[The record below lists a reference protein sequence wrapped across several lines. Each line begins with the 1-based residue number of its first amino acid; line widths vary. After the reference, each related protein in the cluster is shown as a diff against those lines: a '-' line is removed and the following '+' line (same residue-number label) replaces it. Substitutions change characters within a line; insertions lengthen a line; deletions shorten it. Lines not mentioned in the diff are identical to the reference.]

1 MRTVEVPDA
10 ARLEAAADVVR
21 RHLVATPVLAAPGL
35 GPEVY
40 LKLETLQPTGSF
52 KVRGGLSAVAAAG
65 RDGVRRLVAASAGN
79 HGLGVAYAA
88 ECLGATATVVVAET
102 ASAPKVAALGHFAIE
117 LVRHG
122 TTYDEA
128 EALALALAGEG
139 GGRFVS
145 PYNDPDVIAGQA
157 TVSAELLDQVPGLG
171 TVVVPVGGGGLAA
184 GICLTTAGPGID
196 VVGVEPEQ
204 SPSMTAALAAG
215 AAAPVTV
222 GPTIADGLAGNLEA
236 GSVTVGICL
245 ARAMAMHLVS
255 EEEIRAAVA
264 FLAVEH
270 GIVAEGAGAVA
281 VAALRAGRVVPDGR
295 PTVVVVTGRNIAAP
309 LLASILE
316 EGPAPGRPAGPRT
329 PTRKE
334 PDARRRPR

>member
-10 ARLEAAADVVR
+10 ALLQAAAEVVR
-21 RHLVATPVLAAPGL
+21 HHLVATPVLAAPGL

-52 KVRGGLSAVAAAG
+52 KVRGGLSAVAAA
-65 RDGVRRLVAASAGN
+65 VREGATRLVAASAGN

-88 ECLGATATVVVAET
+88 DRLGAAATVVVPET
-102 ASAPKVAALGHFAIE
+102 ASAAKVAALGRFAVE

-128 EALALALAGEG
+128 EALALALAREG

-157 TVSAELLDQVPGLG
+157 TVGAELLDQVPDLG
-171 TVVVPVGGGGLAA
+171 AVAVPVGGGGLAA
-184 GICLTTAGPGID
+184 GVCLATSGSGIE

-215 AAAPVTV
+215 AAVPITV

-236 GSVTVGICL
+236 GSVTVGVCL
-245 ARAMAMHLVS
+245 GRAMAMHVVS
-255 EEEIRAAVA
+255 EEEIRAAIG
-264 FLAVEH
+264 FLAVEY

-281 VAALRAGRVVPDGR
+281 VAALRAGRLVPDGR
-295 PTVVVVTGRNIAAP
+295 PTVVVVTGRNIAPP
-309 LLASILE
+309 LLSSVLD
-316 EGPAPGRPAGPRT
+316 G
-329 PTRKE
+329 
-334 PDARRRPR
+334 